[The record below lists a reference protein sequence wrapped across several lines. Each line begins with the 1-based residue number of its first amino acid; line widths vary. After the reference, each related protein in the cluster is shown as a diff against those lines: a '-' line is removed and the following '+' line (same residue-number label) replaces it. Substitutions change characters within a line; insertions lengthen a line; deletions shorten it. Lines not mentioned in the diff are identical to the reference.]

1 MKITK
6 KQLHKLIKE
15 ELEIIRLENALH
27 EKEQDERADLINKI
41 LLAIEQFAE
50 DPEVVSVLGS
60 DGLTGALETIRDKIL
75 NNQDAEDTS
84 TGLDTVMEKKENCFT
99 KGKYKTFKGKAKCI
113 QRTKGLSKKSAD
125 AYVAKVLR
133 DMGEID

>member
-6 KQLHKLIKE
+6 KQLRKLIKE
-15 ELEIIRLENALH
+15 ELEIIRLENALY

-75 NNQDAEDTS
+75 NNQDAKDTS

-99 KGKYKTFKGKAKCI
+99 KSLVTLI
-113 QRTKGLSKKSAD
+113 EL
-125 AYVAKVLR
+125 VLL
-133 DMGEID
+133 